1 MVVHIFEVFF
11 VYVLLNIERDLAM
24 VFWYV
29 DVLLEVQEQSGRRLV
44 ELLPYLVD
52 LCFGEEGPPVV
63 RQIEQVF
70 FLLFM
75 QGRLMF
81 QGDLGCH

>member
-1 MVVHIFEVFF
+1 MKEQSVIIHIFEGFF

-29 DVLLEVQEQSGRRLV
+29 DVLLEVQEQGGRRLV
-44 ELLPYLVD
+44 ELLPYLVN

-70 FLLFM
+70 FLLFI
-75 QGRLMF
+75 
-81 QGDLGCH
+81 